1 MRYVSYRMY
10 RYFLVILAK
19 PYLPVFFS
27 NTGCCYHYPA
37 MCVCV
42 GGEGGGRRGLGSR
55 NDVLTTCK
63 MVTLRGGKRIVFP
76 TVNILIE
83 ARSEP
88 EEEKIYKW
96 EKLNHASVFFLH
108 IVFVFWY

>member
-42 GGEGGGRRGLGSR
+42 CEGGGGGEDEVWDRE
-55 NDVLTTCK
+55 
-63 MVTLRGGKRIVFP
+63 TLFSQ
-76 TVNILIE
+76 L
-83 ARSEP
+83 A
-88 EEEKIYKW
+88 KW
-96 EKLNHASVFFLH
+96 SPCV
-108 IVFVFWY
+108 VVSG

>member
-42 GGEGGGRRGLGSR
+42 CEVGGRRGLGSR
-55 NDVLTTCK
+55 NAVLTTCK

-83 ARSEP
+83 PRSEP
-88 EEEKIYKW
+88 EEEKINKW
-96 EKLNHASVFFLH
+96 KKLNHASVFFLH